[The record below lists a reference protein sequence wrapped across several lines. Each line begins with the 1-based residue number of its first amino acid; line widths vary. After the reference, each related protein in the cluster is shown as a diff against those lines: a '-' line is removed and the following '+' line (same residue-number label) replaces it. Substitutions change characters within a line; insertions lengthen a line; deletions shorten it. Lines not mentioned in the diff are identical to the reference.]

1 MSCTS
6 NNTTSST
13 SEVKGSNTTT
23 GNPLISLVGNS
34 TTSASTD
41 KDSDAENGGHQYYV
55 ESSSEKPQRKLVF
68 TDGVAIIAGI
78 IIGSGIFS
86 SPGLALQRA
95 GSPGL
100 VLVSKS
106 GIIKP

>member
-1 MSCTS
+1 MSSILATS
-6 NNTTSST
+6 TASG
-13 SEVKGSNTTT
+13 VKESATNVPTTT
-23 GNPLISLVGNS
+23 DNPLISLVIGNENGD
-34 TTSASTD
+34 TS
-41 KDSDAENGGHQYYV
+41 KNNDAEESGHRHYSAD
-55 ESSSEKPQRKLVF
+55 SSTGKPRRKLVF

-100 VLVSKS
+100 VLVSK
-106 GIIKP
+106 